1 MQVLEIIAKRR
12 SIRKYKP
19 EPVREE
25 DLLKML
31 DAARLAPSAGN
42 RQPWYFVVVKDLD
55 IKKRIA
61 EAASRQ
67 MFIADAGAIIVAV
80 SDPNISPRW
89 HDRDTMTAMEHLI
102 LEATELGYG
111 TCWIG
116 AFDEAKVKEVLGVP
130 EQYRIVALTPVGVPD
145 EAPPPRPRKPIEEIV
160 FENKWG
166 NRLSLRD
173 Q

>member
-1 MQVLEIIAKRR
+1 MQTLEVIAKRR

-19 EPVREE
+19 DPVKEE

-31 DAARLAPSAGN
+31 EAARLAPSAGN
-42 RQPWYFVVVKDLD
+42 RQPWYFVVVRDTETKR
-55 IKKRIA
+55 RIA

-80 SDPNISPRW
+80 SDPNASPRW
-89 HDRDTMTAMEHLI
+89 HDKDTMTAMEHLI

-116 AFDEAKVKEVLGVP
+116 AFDEAKVKEILGIP
-130 EQYRIVALTPVGVPD
+130 EQYKVVALTPVGVPG
-145 EAPPPRPRKPIEEIV
+145 EAPPPRPRKPLEEIA

-166 NRLSLRD
+166 NKLTL
-173 Q
+173 

>member
-1 MQVLEIIAKRR
+1 MQVLEVITKRR
-12 SIRKYKP
+12 SIRKYKSD
-19 EPVREE
+19 PVKEE

-31 DAARLAPSAGN
+31 EAARLAPSAGN
-42 RQPWYFVVVKDLD
+42 RQPWYFVVVRDPETKR
-55 IKKRIA
+55 RIA

-80 SDPNISPRW
+80 SDPSASPRW
-89 HDRDTMTAMEHLI
+89 HDKDTMTAMEHLI

-116 AFDEAKVKEVLGVP
+116 AFDEARVREVLGIP
-130 EQYRIVALTPVGVPD
+130 EQYKVVALTPVGIPD
-145 EAPPPRPRKPIEEIV
+145 EAPPPRPRKPLEEIA

-166 NRLSLRD
+166 NKLTFSKG
-173 Q
+173 